1 MKTLVSRF
9 YRFCYKYRIG
19 HFASTKKPPS
29 RLRKGSKNNYIN
41 LWEKASLGRGV
52 KTDGSVIERR

>member
-1 MKTLVSRF
+1 MVLLN
-9 YRFCYKYRIG
+9 
-19 HFASTKKPPS
+19 ASTKQPS
-29 RLRKGSKNNYIN
+29 RLRKGSKNNYMN